1 MAKPRKSKKTEK
13 KKTKDWYAVLA
24 PQAFDSKELG
34 EVVTTDEAKLANRI
48 IPSSLMDV
56 TGKMSQANMYT
67 TLNFRIKEI
76 KGKTAYTELIGHKLS
91 PGYIRTLVRRRRTV
105 LHTVK
110 DIQTSDDRMVRIKL
124 ISVTKDRISET
135 MKKNLR
141 VVIDEEL
148 TEASGKHG
156 YYELMQEIIFGKLA
170 SKVFNRLKQITPMSR
185 VEFRKTE
192 LKENLE

>member
-13 KKTKDWYAVLA
+13 KKVKDWYTVLA

-34 EVVTTDEAKLANRI
+34 EVVTSDEAKLANRI
-48 IPSSLMDV
+48 IPTSLMDI

-67 TLNFRIKEI
+67 TLNFRIKDI
-76 KGKTAYTELIGHKLS
+76 KGKTAYTELIGHRLS

-110 DIQTSDDRMVRIKL
+110 DIPTTDERTVRVKL

-141 VVIDEEL
+141 EVINEEL
-148 TEASGKHG
+148 QEASGKYG
-156 YYELMQEIIFGKLA
+156 YYELMNEVIYGKLA
-170 SKVFNRLKQITPMSR
+170 SKVFNRLRQITPMNR

>member
-13 KKTKDWYAVLA
+13 KKVKDWYTVLA

-34 EVVTTDEAKLANRI
+34 EVVTSDEAKLANRI
-48 IPSSLMDV
+48 IPTSLMDI

-67 TLNFRIKEI
+67 TLNFRIKDI
-76 KGKTAYTELIGHKLS
+76 KGRTAYTELIGHRLS

-110 DIQTSDDRMVRIKL
+110 DIPTTDERTVRVKL

-141 VVIDEEL
+141 EVINEEL
-148 TEASGKHG
+148 QEAAGKYG
-156 YYELMQEIIFGKLA
+156 YYELMNEVIYGKLA
-170 SKVFNRLKQITPMSR
+170 SKVFNRLRQITPMNR